1 MDNKTISILAIL
13 GIGGYL
19 AYTMYNKKQ
28 DSDFSGGYTPSTRP
42 TNNSGQATSKADTG
56 GKFDIQKAM
65 NLLENLYNTGNFIY
79 LTATKK
85 KRAAEDLKSLID
97 QGKNQQQIEIY
108 MKNKYN
114 LNSSEVSAMLNKLYA

>member
-1 MDNKTISILAIL
+1 MDNKTISILAVL

-19 AYTMYNKKQ
+19 AYTMYKKNK
-28 DSDFSGGYTPSTRP
+28 DSDFSGGYRPSTRT
-42 TNNSGQATSKADTG
+42 TNNTGQAKSKADTG
-56 GKFDIQKAM
+56 GKFNIQKAM

-85 KRAAEDLKSLID
+85 KRAAEDLKSQVD
-97 QGKNQQQIEIY
+97 QGKNQKQIEIY

-114 LNSSEVSAMLNKLYA
+114 LNSSEVSAMLTKLYA